1 MRAPYQILAIPYR
14 FKGDIVQFCIFHR
27 SDSDIWQ
34 FVAGGGEEGEKI
46 DSAKREVLKETGS
59 VIGTIGLNEDADD
72 NEKRRNVGVR
82 IAEQYRNMGLMSEA
96 LTEVFAN
103 NKGKEFSWFCKV
115 DDERSGHLAEKFG
128 FEYIKT
134 FPKVQRNEKE
144 EPSDYYYY
152 VLKL

>member
-1 MRAPYQILAIPYR
+1 MKTLETKRLILR
-14 FKGDIVQFCIFHR
+14 DWVDGDFGCGIHTDETIKYL
-27 SDSDIWQ
+27 I
-34 FVAGGGEEGEKI
+34 E
-46 DSAKREVLKETGS
+46 AKNNYAVVLKETGEI
-59 VIGTIGLNEDADD
+59 IGTIGLNEDADD

-115 DDERSGHLAEKFG
+115 DDERSRHLAEKFG

-144 EPSDYYYY
+144 VPTDYFYY

>member
-1 MRAPYQILAIPYR
+1 MKPLETTRLILRDWADEDLGCGIHTDEIIKYL
-14 FKGDIVQFCIFHR
+14 I
-27 SDSDIWQ
+27 
-34 FVAGGGEEGEKI
+34 E
-46 DSAKREVLKETGS
+46 AKNNYAVVFKETGE

-103 NKGKEFSWFCKV
+103 NKGKEFSWFCKT
-115 DDERSGHLAEKFG
+115 DDERSKHLAEKFG
-128 FEYIKT
+128 FEYIKI
-134 FPKVQRNEKE
+134 FPDVQRNTNE
-144 EPSDYYYY
+144 EPKDYFYY

>member
-1 MRAPYQILAIPYR
+1 MKTLETKRLILRDWTDEDLGCGI
-14 FKGDIVQFCIFHR
+14 H
-27 SDSDIWQ
+27 
-34 FVAGGGEEGEKI
+34 I
-46 DSAKREVLKETGS
+46 DEIIKYLIEAENNYAVVLKETGA

-82 IAEQYRNMGLMSEA
+82 IAEQYRNVGLMTEA

-103 NKGKEFSWFCKV
+103 NKGCEFSWFCKV
-115 DDERSGHLAEKFG
+115 DDERSRHLAEKFG

-144 EPSDYYYY
+144 VPSDYYYY

>member
-1 MRAPYQILAIPYR
+1 MKTLETKRLILRDWVDDDLGSGIHTDEIIKYLIEVKNNYA
-14 FKGDIVQFCIFHR
+14 V
-27 SDSDIWQ
+27 
-34 FVAGGGEEGEKI
+34 
-46 DSAKREVLKETGS
+46 VLKETGEI
-59 VIGTIGLNEDADD
+59 IGTIGLNEDADD

-115 DDERSGHLAEKFG
+115 DDERSRHLAEKFG

-144 EPSDYYYY
+144 VPTDYFYY

>member
-1 MRAPYQILAIPYR
+1 MKTLETTRLILRDWVDDDLGCGIHTDETIKYL
-14 FKGDIVQFCIFHR
+14 I
-27 SDSDIWQ
+27 
-34 FVAGGGEEGEKI
+34 E
-46 DSAKREVLKETGS
+46 AKNNYAVVLKETGE
-59 VIGTIGLNEDADD
+59 VIGTIGLNEYADD
-72 NEKRRNVGVR
+72 NEQRRNVGVR
-82 IAEQYRNMGLMSEA
+82 LAEQYRNIGIMSEA
-96 LTEVFAN
+96 LTEIFAN

-115 DDERSGHLAEKFG
+115 DDERSRHLAEKFG

>member
-1 MRAPYQILAIPYR
+1 MKTLETIRLILRDWNI
-14 FKGDIVQFCIFHR
+14 
-27 SDSDIWQ
+27 SDVGCGVHTDEVIKYLI
-34 FVAGGGEEGEKI
+34 E
-46 DSAKREVLKETGS
+46 AKNNYAVVLKETGS

-103 NKGKEFSWFCKV
+103 NKGKEFSWFCKT
-115 DDERSGHLAEKFG
+115 DDERSKHLAEKFG
-128 FEYIKT
+128 FEYIKI
-134 FPKVQRNEKE
+134 FPDVQRNEKE
-144 EPSDYYYY
+144 VPTDYFYY

>member
-1 MRAPYQILAIPYR
+1 MKTLETTRLILRDWVDEDLGCGIHTDEIIKYL
-14 FKGDIVQFCIFHR
+14 I
-27 SDSDIWQ
+27 
-34 FVAGGGEEGEKI
+34 E
-46 DSAKREVLKETGS
+46 AKNNYAVVLKETGA

-82 IAEQYRNMGLMSEA
+82 ITEQYRNIGLMSEA

-103 NKGKEFSWFCKV
+103 NEGSEFSWLCKT
-115 DDERSGHLAEKFG
+115 DDDRSRHLAEKFG

-134 FPKVQRNEKE
+134 FLKVQRNENE
-144 EPSDYYYY
+144 VPSDYYYY

>member
-1 MRAPYQILAIPYR
+1 MKTLETARLILRDWTDEDLGCGIHTDEIIKYL
-14 FKGDIVQFCIFHR
+14 I
-27 SDSDIWQ
+27 
-34 FVAGGGEEGEKI
+34 E
-46 DSAKREVLKETGS
+46 AKNNYAVVFKETGA

-82 IAEQYRNMGLMSEA
+82 IAEQYRNVGLMTEA

-115 DDERSGHLAEKFG
+115 DDARSRHLAEKFG

>member
-1 MRAPYQILAIPYR
+1 VKTLETKRLILRDWKHEDLGCGIHTDEIIKYL
-14 FKGDIVQFCIFHR
+14 I
-27 SDSDIWQ
+27 
-34 FVAGGGEEGEKI
+34 E
-46 DSAKREVLKETGS
+46 AKNNYAVVLKETGA

-82 IAEQYRNMGLMSEA
+82 IAEQYRNVGLMTEA

-115 DDERSGHLAEKFG
+115 DDERSRHLAEKFG

-134 FPKVQRNEKE
+134 FPQVQRNEKE

>member
-1 MRAPYQILAIPYR
+1 MKTLETTRLILRDWTDEDLGCGIHTDEIIKYLIEVKNNYA
-14 FKGDIVQFCIFHR
+14 V
-27 SDSDIWQ
+27 
-34 FVAGGGEEGEKI
+34 
-46 DSAKREVLKETGS
+46 VLKETGS

-115 DDERSGHLAEKFG
+115 DDERSRHLAGKFG
-128 FEYIKT
+128 FEYIKI
-134 FPKVQRNEKE
+134 FLNVQRNEKE
-144 EPSDYYYY
+144 VPSDYYYY
-152 VLKL
+152 VLRI

>member
-1 MRAPYQILAIPYR
+1 MKTLETTRLILRDWTDEDLGCGIHNDEIIKYLIEVKNNYA
-14 FKGDIVQFCIFHR
+14 V
-27 SDSDIWQ
+27 
-34 FVAGGGEEGEKI
+34 
-46 DSAKREVLKETGS
+46 VLKETGS

-72 NEKRRNVGVR
+72 NEKCRNVGVR
-82 IAEQYRNMGLMSEA
+82 IAEQYRNVGLMTEA

-103 NKGKEFSWFCKV
+103 NKGKAFSWFCKV
-115 DDERSGHLAEKFG
+115 DDERSRHLAEKFG

-144 EPSDYYYY
+144 VPSDYYYY

>member
-1 MRAPYQILAIPYR
+1 M
-14 FKGDIVQFCIFHR
+14 
-27 SDSDIWQ
+27 
-34 FVAGGGEEGEKI
+34 
-46 DSAKREVLKETGS
+46 LKETGS

-103 NKGKEFSWFCKV
+103 NKGKEFSWFCKT
-115 DDERSGHLAEKFG
+115 DDERSKHLAEKFG
-128 FEYIKT
+128 FEYIKI
-134 FPKVQRNEKE
+134 FPDVQRNTNE
-144 EPSDYYYY
+144 EPKDYFYY

>member
-1 MRAPYQILAIPYR
+1 MKTLETTRLILRDWTDEDLGCGIHTDEIIKYL
-14 FKGDIVQFCIFHR
+14 I
-27 SDSDIWQ
+27 
-34 FVAGGGEEGEKI
+34 E
-46 DSAKREVLKETGS
+46 AKNNYAVVLKETGA

-72 NEKRRNVGVR
+72 NEKRKNVGVR
-82 IAEQYRNMGLMSEA
+82 IAEQYRNVGLISEA
-96 LTEVFAN
+96 LTEIFEN

-115 DDERSGHLAEKFG
+115 DDERSRHLAEKFG

-144 EPSDYYYY
+144 VPSDYFYY